1 MSESIQ
7 KQTVEEK
14 NNCYPEPVVFDD
26 HYSIL
31 MIAFDHQVNR
41 STLGNKK
48 RRNEYAKLLQ
58 NHNWQVHDYLLSSE
72 QSGKRK
78 GVLRFQP
85 DKIMTPHAHEVFFGE
100 SLFAGDINTVAD
112 TAGFIEDRLNPD
124 VGTVG
129 LSESLMFSL
138 PKSGWMNTPLV
149 ADDSRNQFEFEIKW
163 ADLFL
168 YNDGTGLLSIKV
180 KSLADENGISDL
192 SLMNRV
198 LRDFKNDFVKVSKKG
213 ESDSDKKNFWGDI
226 VLHDWLGFGQTMVDQ
241 SFMSKLSGSDEE
253 SSGLLLVPTGEP
265 SNIFDRF
272 QKYCKVMITAQ
283 MPDLGGG
290 EIGMQWGRPIA
301 DPPVYFTE
309 KQYHALNKG
318 EWDGTLAAAQKAIG
332 AGYSTVRD
340 LVMFELAVVSA
351 EQASTGWKGGRGW
364 QYGAEY
370 IRKVVDNNFIEIWEY
385 WAGIAL
391 RDTCVFVSYDK
402 SMPII
407 WQAES
412 FYYPLYAL
420 AYHNHYK
427 LDCMSRAIIDYD
439 MADALN
445 GRKVRDDFQ
454 RFRNQYWF
462 QDVTTDFQGVEV
474 YDQMKHGMGMN
485 EQYETV
491 SSEIADVSDHLQ
503 EKWDRG
509 TRSFLTVLAIMLAP
523 LMELW
528 NTWLIPHVKEA
539 PIEEL
544 LQIAGGVAIVL
555 LIALIT
561 WLRFKKRILS
571 FVRKLSRKFHRI
583 VGEMGNN

>member
-1 MSESIQ
+1 MSESIH
-7 KQTVEEK
+7 KQAIEDK

-31 MIAFDHQVNR
+31 MIAFDHQVNK

-48 RRNEYAKLLQ
+48 RRNEYAKLL
-58 NHNWQVHDYLLSSE
+58 HNQKWQVHDYL
-72 QSGKRK
+72 QSCEHPDKRK

-100 SLFAGDINTVAD
+100 SLLVGDENNVNDTV
-112 TAGFIEDRLNPD
+112 GFIEDRLNPD
-124 VGTVG
+124 IGSVG

-138 PKSGWMNTPLV
+138 SKSDWMNIPLV

-168 YNDGTGLLSIKV
+168 YNDGTGLLAIKV
-180 KSLADENGISDL
+180 RSLADENGISDL

-198 LRDFKNDFVKVSKKG
+198 LRDFKNDFVKVSKKDG
-213 ESDSDKKNFWGDI
+213 PDSEKKNFWGDV
-226 VLHDWLGFGQTMVDQ
+226 VLHDWLGFSQTMVDQ
-241 SFMSKLSGSDEE
+241 SFTTKLLGSEEE
-253 SSGLLLVPTGEP
+253 SSGLLLVPAGEP

-272 QKYCKVMITAQ
+272 QRYCKVMITAQ
-283 MPDLGGG
+283 IPDISGG
-290 EIGMQWGRPIA
+290 EVGMQWGRPIA
-301 DPPVYFTE
+301 DPPIYFTE
-309 KQYHALNKG
+309 KQHQALQSG
-318 EWDGTLAAAQKAIG
+318 DWDGTLAAAQKAIG
-332 AGYSTVRD
+332 AGYATVRD
-340 LVMFELAVVSA
+340 LVLFELAVVSA
-351 EQASTGWKGGRGW
+351 AQTSTGWKGGRSW

-370 IRKVVDNNFIEIWEY
+370 IRKVVDNNFVEIWEY

-427 LDCMSRAIIDYD
+427 LDCMSRSIIDYD

-445 GRKVRDDFQ
+445 GRKVRDEFQ

-474 YDQMKHGMGMN
+474 YNQMKHGMGMN

-491 SSEIADVSDHLQ
+491 SAEIADVSSHLQ

-509 TRSFLTVLAIMLAP
+509 TRGFFTVLAIMLAP

-528 NTWLIPHVKEA
+528 NTWLIPHVHEA
-539 PIEEL
+539 PVEEL
-544 LQIAGGVAIVL
+544 LQIAGGVVAAL
-555 LIALIT
+555 LIAIIL
-561 WLRFKKRILS
+561 WLKFKKRILS
-571 FVRKLSRKFHRI
+571 FVRKLSRKFHRL
-583 VGEMGNN
+583 VGIIGNN

>member
-1 MSESIQ
+1 MSESIH

-48 RRNEYAKLLQ
+48 RRNEYAKLLHNQ
-58 NHNWQVHDYLLSSE
+58 NWQVHDYLQSCE
-72 QSGKRK
+72 QPDKRK

-100 SLFAGDINTVAD
+100 SLLVGDENSVNDTV
-112 TAGFIEDRLNPD
+112 GFIEDRLNPD
-124 VGTVG
+124 IGTVG

-138 PKSGWMNTPLV
+138 SKSDWMNTPLV

-168 YNDGTGLLSIKV
+168 YNDGTGLLAIKV
-180 KSLADENGISDL
+180 HSIADENGISDL

-198 LRDFKNDFVKVSKKG
+198 LRDFKNDFVKVSKKEG
-213 ESDSDKKNFWGDI
+213 SNSDKKNFWGDV

-241 SFMSKLSGSDEE
+241 SFMSKLLGNDEDI
-253 SSGLLLVPTGEP
+253 SGLLLVPAGAP

-272 QKYCKVMITAQ
+272 QRYCKVMVTAQ
-283 MPDLGGG
+283 MPDLSEG
-290 EIGMQWGRPIA
+290 EVGMQWGRPIA

-309 KQYHALNKG
+309 KHYQALHSG
-318 EWDGTLAAAQKAIG
+318 EWNSTLAAAQKAIG
-332 AGYSTVRD
+332 AGYATVRD

-351 EQASTGWKGGRGW
+351 EQTSTGWKGGRGW

-370 IRKVVDNNFIEIWEY
+370 IRKVVDNNFVEIWEY
-385 WAGIAL
+385 WAAIAL

-427 LDCMSRAIIDYD
+427 LDCMSRSIIDYD

-445 GRKVRDDFQ
+445 GRKVRDEFQ

-474 YDQMKHGMGMN
+474 YNQMKHGMGMN

-491 SSEIADVSDHLQ
+491 SAEIADVSDHLQ

-509 TRSFLTVLAIMLAP
+509 TRSFFTVLAIMLAP

-544 LQIAGGVAIVL
+544 LQIAGGIVIVL
-555 LIALIT
+555 LIAVIV
-561 WLRFKKRILS
+561 WLKFKKRILS
-571 FVRKLSRKFHRI
+571 FVRKLSRRFHRI
-583 VGEMGNN
+583 VGVMGNN

>member
-1 MSESIQ
+1 MI
-7 KQTVEEK
+7 EEK
-14 NNCYPEPVVFDD
+14 NNCYPEPVVFDE

-31 MIAFDHQVNR
+31 MIAFDHQVNK

-48 RRNEYAKLLQ
+48 RRLDYAKLL
-58 NHNWQVHDYLLSSE
+58 HEHEWQVHEYLLSGE
-72 QSGKRK
+72 QPNKRK
-78 GVLRFQP
+78 GVMRFQP
-85 DKIMTPHAHEVFFGE
+85 DRIMTPHTHEVFFGE
-100 SLFAGDINTVAD
+100 SLLSGDASKPED
-112 TAGFIEDRLNPD
+112 TAAFIEDRLNPD

-138 PKSGWMNTPLV
+138 SDSAWMNTPLL
-149 ADDSRNQFEFEIKW
+149 ADDSREQFKFEIKW

-168 YNDGTGLLSIKV
+168 YNDGTGLLAIKV
-180 KSLADENGISDL
+180 KSLADKAGISDL

-198 LRDFKNDFVKVSKKG
+198 LRDFKNDFAKVSKQSGSEKKSFW
-213 ESDSDKKNFWGDI
+213 SDV
-226 VLHDWLGFGQTMVDQ
+226 VLHDWLGFDHTNIDD
-241 SFMSKLSGSDEE
+241 SFASKFSGNDEE
-253 SSGLLLVPTGEP
+253 RAGLLYVPAGEP
-265 SNIFDRF
+265 TDIFDQF
-272 QKYCKVMITAQ
+272 QKHCKIMVTTQ
-283 MPDLGGG
+283 MPDLSEG
-290 EIGMQWGRPIA
+290 EVGMQWGRPIT
-301 DPPVYFTE
+301 DPPVNFTE
-309 KQYHALNKG
+309 KQFKGLQNG

-332 AGYSTVRD
+332 AGYATVRD
-340 LVMFELAVVSA
+340 LVLFELAVVSA
-351 EQASTGWKGGRGW
+351 EQMSTGWKGGRSW

-385 WAGIAL
+385 WAGLAL

-427 LDCMSRAIIDYD
+427 LDCLSQAIIDYD

-445 GRKVRDDFQ
+445 GRKVRDEFQ

-474 YDQMKHGMGMN
+474 YNQMKHGMGMN

-491 SSEIADVSDHLQ
+491 SAEIADVSGHLQ

-509 TRSFLTVLAIMLAP
+509 TRSLLTVLAIMLAP

-539 PIEEL
+539 PLDEL
-544 LQIAGGVAIVL
+544 LKIGGVVIVVALVL
-555 LIALIT
+555 LMV
-561 WLRFKKRILS
+561 WLKYRKPILS
-571 FVRKLSRKFHRI
+571 LLRKLSRKFHRL